1 MVQMD
6 VIFAHFHYIPLLI
19 LNPIFSKNWTLLNP
33 ELTLSFSSQLYY
45 IFLSIIFSFYVFHD
59 STIMISILIWKAIFM
74 KHSNRLQ
81 LYYTF
86 IIESSNKTPILQSN
100 SSTNKTHLKI
110 QLFTVNTEKREHNR
124 QMAISH
130 LQQTHQDY
138 WLSLSQKWTTE
149 RSGSCLSCL

>member
-1 MVQMD
+1 MD

-19 LNPIFSKNWTLLNP
+19 LNPILSKNWTLLNP
-33 ELTLSFSSQLYY
+33 ELTLSFYSQLYY
-45 IFLSIIFSFYVFHD
+45 IFLLIIFSFYVFHD

-86 IIESSNKTPILQSN
+86 IIESSNKTTILQSN

-110 QLFTVNTEKREHNR
+110 QLFTVNTEKREHHR

>member
-1 MVQMD
+1 
-6 VIFAHFHYIPLLI
+6 
-19 LNPIFSKNWTLLNP
+19 
-33 ELTLSFSSQLYY
+33 
-45 IFLSIIFSFYVFHD
+45 
-59 STIMISILIWKAIFM
+59 M

-86 IIESSNKTPILQSN
+86 IIESSNKTTILQSN

-124 QMAISH
+124 QMAIGH

-138 WLSLSQKWTTE
+138 
-149 RSGSCLSCL
+149 

>member
-19 LNPIFSKNWTLLNP
+19 LTPICSKNWTLLNP

-86 IIESSNKTPILQSN
+86 IIESSNKTTILQSN
-100 SSTNKTHLKI
+100 SSTTKTHLKI

-124 QMAISH
+124 QMAIGH